1 MAGAKDSDRNF
12 EDLLKEDLKT
22 RCYKTVYIFD
32 GPDSF
37 RIESVVERLQADA
50 LDAASAVFNVHNLQG
65 DQAGWSQ
72 VLQQAGSYPML
83 GARQLVRVRHV
94 DRMAK
99 DEEGEEALRAYFANP
114 MPTTILILTAEKL
127 DRRRA
132 WVQDARKKGYLV
144 SFAAP
149 EGAQLLVWARKA
161 AQRAKLTLDDV
172 ALQVLVDLVGGD
184 LQALSNEIEKLALL
198 SETWGRPPT
207 VDDVAN
213 IVMDQA
219 HLTTFAI
226 TDVLQPGQAVEALRT
241 WQRLREWG
249 EDPQGLAPLVI
260 SHLRRTALVAAMLR
274 DGATPPEIAAS
285 ARLNAWLVGK
295 KLTPIAQTHKADGG
309 RRLLAVATACERSL
323 KRSPVPTSLAFE
335 TMLLAA
341 TMAPPKG
348 ES

>member
-1 MAGAKDSDRNF
+1 MARAKDSDRNF

-22 RCYKTVYIFD
+22 RCYKEIYVFD

-50 LDAASAVFNVHNLQG
+50 LDAASAVFNVHNLHG

-72 VLQQAGSYPML
+72 VLQQAASYPML

-99 DEEGEEALRAYFANP
+99 DEDGEAALRAYFSNP
-114 MPTTILILTAEKL
+114 MPTTILVLTAEKL

-144 SFAAP
+144 GFTAP
-149 EGAQLLVWARKA
+149 EGAQLLAWARKA
-161 AQRAKLTLDDV
+161 AQRAKLTLDDA
-172 ALQVLVDLVGGD
+172 ALRTLVDLVGGD
-184 LQALSNEIEKLALL
+184 LQTLSNEIEKLALL
-198 SETWGRPPT
+198 SDTWGRPPT
-207 VDDVAN
+207 VDDVAS
-213 IVMDQA
+213 IVMEQA
-219 HLTTFAI
+219 QLNAFAI
-226 TDVLQPGQAVEALRT
+226 TDVLQPGHAAEALRT

-274 DGATPPEIAAS
+274 DGATPPEIAAA
-285 ARLNAWLVGK
+285 ARLNPWLVGS
-295 KLTPIAQTHKADGG
+295 KLAPTARANTADGG
-309 RRLLAVATACERSL
+309 RRLLAAATACEHSL

-341 TMAPPKG
+341 TLAPAKG